1 MISVAARPSMK
12 DVAEYA
18 GVSPKTVSN
27 VINNFEHVSERTRA
41 AVREAID
48 ALGYRVNIAGRQ
60 LRQGRTGMIT
70 LAVPE
75 LDVAYFAELAKH
87 VMAEAD
93 RRGRTVLIH
102 QTGGVRES
110 ELAALHGFDT
120 QFCDGVILSPLALL
134 PRDLATR
141 DRRLPV
147 VLLGERPAAGTTD
160 HVGIDNVGAAREAT
174 EHLIARGRRRIAV
187 VGGAVRGRQGT
198 DRLRTDG
205 YRQALAAAG
214 LPFDEDLVVPVEAFH
229 WRDGARAATAVMNR
243 PAPPDALLCLN
254 DHLALGALRALHEA
268 GRSVPKDLDVV
279 GFDDIEASRFSVPT
293 LTTVAPDKR
302 EIARTAVTLLLD
314 RIDDTESVPC
324 QDHVAGHHVIVRES
338 TGG

>member
-1 MISVAARPSMK
+1 MAARPRIK

-41 AVREAID
+41 AVQEAID

-87 VMAEAD
+87 VMAEAG
-93 RRGRTVLIH
+93 RRGRTVLLH
-102 QTGGVRES
+102 QTGAARDR
-110 ELAALHGFDT
+110 ELAALHGFDA
-120 QFCDGVILSPLALL
+120 QFSDGVILSPLSLL

-147 VLLGERPAAGTTD
+147 VLLGERSAKGGTD
-160 HVGIDNVGAAREAT
+160 HVGIDNVLAAREAT
-174 EHLIARGRRRIAV
+174 EHLLARGRRRIAV
-187 VGGAVRGRQGT
+187 IGGALRGPQGT
-198 DRLRTDG
+198 DRLRTEG
-205 YRQALAAAG
+205 YREALKAAG
-214 LPFDEDLVVPVEAFH
+214 LPFDAGLVVPVEAFH
-229 WRDGARAATAVMNR
+229 WQDGLRAAGALMAR
-243 PAPPDALLCLN
+243 EQRPDALLCLN
-254 DHLALGALRALHEA
+254 DHLALGALRALHEH
-268 GRSVPKDLDVV
+268 GCSVPGDLDVV
-279 GFDDIEASRFSVPT
+279 GFDDIEASRFSVPS

-302 EIARTAVTLLLD
+302 EIARVAVSLLLE
-314 RIDDTESVPC
+314 RIDDPDTAAVR
-324 QDHVAGHHVIVRES
+324 DHVAGHRVIVRES